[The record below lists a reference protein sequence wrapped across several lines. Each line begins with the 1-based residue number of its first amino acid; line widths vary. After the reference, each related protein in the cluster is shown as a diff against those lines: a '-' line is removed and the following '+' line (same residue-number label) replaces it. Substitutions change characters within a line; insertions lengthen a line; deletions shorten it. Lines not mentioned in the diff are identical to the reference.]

1 MNYVS
6 GNFRRNF
13 CRFRLAVCN
22 GNVAVSICCIVV
34 DFDLEVAKISST
46 IMKPIK
52 PYVDY
57 YITQDNFDN
66 CRRPGSSYTSTCR
79 YVRVTGD
86 TCENLTE
93 VNTFTDSN
101 FSNYLPNTT
110 DNLGSNPYVLMT
122 NCSNI
127 QTNNYNPGI
136 ENIILNNTA
145 LFLAFGIILM
155 IGVMAWSVIKCLPRL
170 SSRR

>member
-1 MNYVS
+1 
-6 GNFRRNF
+6 
-13 CRFRLAVCN
+13 
-22 GNVAVSICCIVV
+22 
-34 DFDLEVAKISST
+34 
-46 IMKPIK
+46 MKPIK

-57 YITQDNFDN
+57 YITQDDFDN
-66 CRRPGSSYTSTCR
+66 CRRPGSPYTTTCR

-86 TCENLTE
+86 SCENLTE

-110 DNLGSNPYVLMT
+110 NSLGSNPHVLMT

-136 ENIILNNTA
+136 ENITLNNTA
-145 LFLAFGIILM
+145 MVVSLGIILI